1 MKRRRNRHRESE
13 SDGRLRETSKCRQP
27 MTAAEAVVATLVA
40 HGLDTVYA
48 LPGVQNDLLFEALFK
63 FSDRLR
69 TVHTRHEQ
77 GAAYMALGAA
87 LATGKPQAY
96 AVVPGPGFLNSV
108 GGAAHRLFHECA
120 GAGAD
125 RANPRRRYRQGPR
138 PSARDPRPDRHHQA
152 AGRSLR
158 ADPQARAGRARDR
171 AGAARDADRPAG
183 TGGAR
188 MRHRRLGQVRA
199 GRDAGAAADPRA
211 RRSTWRRSAAPPS
224 GLARRSG
231 R

>member
-1 MKRRRNRHRESE
+1 
-13 SDGRLRETSKCRQP
+13 

-96 AVVPGPGFLNSV
+96 AVVPGPGFLNSCSR
-108 GGAAHRLFHECA
+108 AAHRVFHERA

-125 RANPRRRYRQGPR
+125 RPNSRRRYRQKPR
-138 PSARDPRPDRHHQA
+138 PPARDPRPGRHHQA
-152 AGRSLR
+152 AGRPLR
-158 ADPQARAGRARDR
+158 RSSAR
-171 AGAARDADRPAG
+171 
-183 TGGAR
+183 
-188 MRHRRLGQVRA
+188 RRK
-199 GRDAGAAADPRA
+199 PRA
-211 RRSTWRRSAAPPS
+211 RPRWRSARCARGGPDRLRSNAPSTCGANPRRCTCRRRCRYRRRKSTPTRSAERQS
-224 GLARRSG
+224 GLARQSG